1 MERTSPTIVSMSAI
15 DNAPHPATPALDAT
29 DPVTDAIAMT
39 RHLLDRALLPMTVIG
54 LVAGLVLTWAG
65 NSEAADLAWT
75 IPSVIVAIRL
85 TWGILRDLVHGELGV
100 DLIAILAIVGALLL
114 HEPFAAAVIG
124 VMLATGEALERYAQ
138 GRAQRELTALLGR
151 APRVVELHVDGR
163 LETTPIGAVAPGDL
177 LAIRPGE
184 VVPVDGMVAGGVA
197 VLDES
202 ALTGESQLVTR
213 EDASPVSS
221 GTVNAGSSFD
231 LRATATAADSAYAG
245 IVRLVKEAQHSK
257 APFVR
262 LADRYALIFVPFTL
276 VIAALA
282 WLVSGDPVRALAVLV
297 VATPCPLLLAAP
309 IAIVAGISRA
319 ARRGVIVKGGG
330 PLETLARAR
339 VMLFDKTG
347 TLTAGRPRLAA
358 IDVDPATGASA
369 IDRDEVLRLAASVEQ
384 LSPHVFAGAII
395 QGARERGLVLSMPD
409 EVVETPGAGVTGLVD
424 GRRVAVG
431 TAEFCAGDE
440 GLPRWARDV
449 RRRATLEGSTCAFV
463 RIDDAILGALTL
475 DDPLRTETPRTIR
488 SLRRI
493 GFTRIVMVTGDNAA
507 VADIIGSAIGVD
519 AVLADRVPSEKV
531 DAVHAERSDASGPI
545 VMVGDGLNDAPALA
559 LADVGVAMGARGAS
573 ASSEAADIVITVD
586 RLDRL
591 TEAVQIS
598 RRARSIATQSV
609 VLGMSMSIVAMGAA
623 AIGLLPVV
631 AGAILQEAIDVA
643 VILNAL
649 RALRGGVE
657 AQVRIPGWTETS
669 SRLREAHL
677 ALEPSIARIR
687 ATADTLDGLPAGA
700 AAVALEEIRRF
711 VADDLLPHEELEDRT
726 IYPMLAAAMGSD
738 DATASMHRTHQE
750 IFRLARLLDRQVRD
764 LPSDGLAGD
773 DLTDIRRLLYGLE
786 AILRLHQAQEEDLY
800 GSIGDSAT
808 TERSSPA
815 AAPVRL

>member
-1 MERTSPTIVSMSAI
+1 MTG
-15 DNAPHPATPALDAT
+15 NAEGPDAVA
-29 DPVTDAIAMT
+29 PVRRV
-39 RHLLDRALLPMTVIG
+39 RHLIDLAMLPMTVAG
-54 LVAGLVLTWAG
+54 LLLGLALTVAGNAT
-65 NSEAADLAWT
+65 AADLAWT
-75 IPSVIVAIRL
+75 VPSFIVAVRL
-85 TWGILRDLVHGELGV
+85 AWGIARDLAHGELGV
-100 DLIAILAIVGALLL
+100 DVIAILAIVGALLL
-114 HEPFAAAVIG
+114 NEPFAAAVIG

-151 APRVVELHVDGR
+151 APRVVQRH
-163 LETTPIGAVAPGDL
+163 LEGQLEATPIESVVPGDL
-177 LAIRPGE
+177 LAIKPGE
-184 VVPVDGMVAGGVA
+184 VVPVDGRVAGGPA

-202 ALTGESQLVTR
+202 ALTGESRLVTR
-213 EDASPVSS
+213 EDGAPLSS
-221 GTVNAGSSFD
+221 GVVNAGSSFD
-231 LRATATAADSAYAG
+231 LLATATAADSAYAG
-245 IVRLVKEAQHSK
+245 IVRLVEEAQHSK

-276 VIAALA
+276 AIAGAS
-282 WLVSGDPVRALAVLV
+282 WLLSGDPTRALAVLV

-330 PLETLARAR
+330 PLETLAGAR

-347 TLTAGRPRLAA
+347 TLTAGRPRLAG
-358 IDVDPATGASA
+358 IDVDPAIGAVESPTA
-369 IDRDEVLRLAASVEQ
+369 LDRDEVLRLAASVEQ
-384 LSPHVFAGAII
+384 LSPHVLAASIV
-395 QGARERGLVLSMPD
+395 QGARARGLDLSMPGG
-409 EVVETPGAGVTGLVD
+409 VAETPGAGVSGVVD

-431 TAEFCAGDE
+431 TAEFATGDRA
-440 GLPRWARDV
+440 LPGWARGV
-449 RRRATLEGSTCAFV
+449 RRRAAIDGSTCAFV
-463 RIDDAILGALTL
+463 RIDDIVVGALTL
-475 DDPLRTETPRTIR
+475 DDPLRSETPRAIR
-488 SLRRI
+488 SLRKI

-507 VADIIGSAIGVD
+507 VADIIGSAVGVD
-519 AVLADRVPSEKV
+519 AVLADRAPSEKV
-531 DAVHAERSDASGPI
+531 EAVHAERAQASGPI

-609 VLGMSMSIVAMGAA
+609 VIGMGLSIVAMGAA
-623 AIGLLPVV
+623 VVGLLPVV

-657 AQVRIPGWTETS
+657 VPVQLPGWTETNA
-669 SRLREAHL
+669 RLREAHRVF
-677 ALEPSIARIR
+677 EPAIARIR
-687 ATADTLDGLPAGA
+687 TTADGLDVMSPASA
-700 AAVALEEIRRF
+700 AAALEGIRRF
-711 VADDLLPHEELEDRT
+711 VVDELLPHEELEDRT

-750 IFRLARLLDRQVRD
+750 IFRLARVLDRQLRD
-764 LPSDGLAGD
+764 LPADGLAAED
-773 DLTDIRRLLYGLE
+773 VTDIRRMLYGLE

-800 GSIGDSAT
+800 SSIGDSAAPTEST
-808 TERSSPA
+808 TAA
-815 AAPVRL
+815 AAPAQP